1 MSDQFRFLKTLGT
14 PIDPYDRLWQRYG
27 DVPAWT
33 NITTSATVDV
43 SNISSFDKPS
53 VILQSAATPL
63 NGTRIDVA
71 CSSASDATLNQD
83 NSTYLLLLYFA
94 ELQRLPSN
102 ALRQFDILVDSA
114 TWNGSQQYTVSLV
127 ATRGATLPPIL
138 NAFEIY
144 TVQPANEI
152 ATNDAD
158 GIC

>member
-1 MSDQFRFLKTLGT
+1 
-14 PIDPYDRLWQRYG
+14 
-27 DVPAWT
+27 
-33 NITTSATVDV
+33 
-43 SNISSFDKPS
+43 
-53 VILQSAATPL
+53 
-63 NGTRIDVA
+63 
-71 CSSASDATLNQD
+71 LNQD